1 MSGLKAVFRKEL
13 YDNFNSMRFVIL
25 AVLMYGMAILL
36 TLFVAS
42 QNIRSGVTET
52 TQFIFLRLFTVSG
65 DVQLFSFPFFMAFF
79 IPILGIVL
87 GFDAINGERSSDNL
101 SRVSSQP
108 IYRDSI
114 INGKFL
120 AGLVTIAI
128 LVFSLVFLMAGIGLR
143 LIGVPPYPDEILRL
157 FIFIFVTI
165 IYGAF
170 WLALAILFS
179 VFFHRIATSALASIA
194 VWVFVFF
201 FVSIIASI
209 IAGAVVPI
217 NQSTSQA
224 LQAQHDEIVNMINLI
239 SPSVLYGQSIQVLL
253 IPSHPL
259 MFVLSM
265 YYTGLEPAPLSL
277 GQSLLIAWP
286 EMISL
291 IALTVL
297 CFAGSYIKFMREE
310 IRAT

>member
-1 MSGLKAVFRKEL
+1 MSGLTAVFRKEL
-13 YDNFNSMRFVIL
+13 YDNFNSLRFFIL
-25 AVLMYGMAILL
+25 SILMYGAAILL
-36 TLFVAS
+36 TVFVAA
-42 QNIRSGVTET
+42 QNIRGGVTET

-87 GFDAINGERSSDNL
+87 GFDAINSEQASGNL

-128 LVFSLVFLMAGIGLR
+128 LVFGIVLLMGGIGLR
-143 LIGVPPYPDEILRL
+143 LIGVPPSPDEILRL
-157 FIFIFVTI
+157 FAFIFVTI

-194 VWVFVFF
+194 VWVFIFF

-209 IAGAVVPI
+209 IASVAVPI
-217 NQSTSQA
+217 DQSSSQS
-224 LQAQHDEIVNMINLI
+224 LQAHHNEVVNMISLI
-239 SPSVLYGQSIQVLL
+239 SPAVLYSQSIQVLL
-253 IPSHPL
+253 IPSHPV

-265 YYTGLEPAPLSL
+265 YYTGLEPNPLPI

-286 EMISL
+286 QMISL